1 MENYSLKQYVVDA
14 FTDKVFSG
22 NPAAICLLDKWL
34 SDDMMLNIANEN
46 NLSETA
52 FILKNNNDYELRWF
66 TPGGEI
72 DLCGHATL
80 ASAFV
85 LMNIVDKN
93 LNNISFNTKSGILN
107 VIKNN
112 NLYEMDFPSYE
123 LKKVEITYE
132 MQEAIGFKPLEA
144 YIGSEFMVLIV
155 TVLFLIIY
163 AGIWLQNMHMKD
175 KLVNTYVDRKTK
187 FYELLYKRMSE
198 KYTVAAECADK
209 INEYIRIFPKKY
221 KIHTALKEITG
232 IILFFVLFMV
242 CITFF
247 IGLFITKSLEKYY
260 PNNSYQAI
268 IIIIVISG
276 ILSILAYKFFIINPL
291 KRKNE
296 IWYEISLF
304 EKNVTDTLQQIIP
317 DNDANKKTV
326 NYPVDKTLK
335 QPFALYFIVSI
346 LTGFFFIIWDY
357 QMVMAKQK
365 YLSKAYLVED
375 YFAEL
380 VWSR

>member
-1 MENYSLKQYVVDA
+1 MGIFRKDR
-14 FTDKVFSG
+14 
-22 NPAAICLLDKWL
+22 
-34 SDDMMLNIANEN
+34 
-46 NLSETA
+46 
-52 FILKNNNDYELRWF
+52 EL
-66 TPGGEI
+66 
-72 DLCGHATL
+72 
-80 ASAFV
+80 
-85 LMNIVDKN
+85 
-93 LNNISFNTKSGILN
+93 
-107 VIKNN
+107 
-112 NLYEMDFPSYE
+112 
-123 LKKVEITYE
+123 
-132 MQEAIGFKPLEA
+132 FKPEYNHQYTIHSSSYKSDNQKEMTLEENIYSRCRIDNLQKIWA
-144 YIGSEFMVLIV
+144 KNFIMLTLLPVLFIAGITALEIYTADEYMVLILSV
-155 TVLFLIIY
+155 VFFLVY
-163 AGIWLQNMHMKD
+163 TGFLLQNMRMKD
-175 KLVNTYVDRKTK
+175 KLVNTYVVRKTK

-221 KIHTALKEITG
+221 KMHTVLKEITG

-304 EKNVTDTLQQIIP
+304 EKNVTDTFQQIIP
-317 DNDANKKTV
+317 DSNKNKKIV

-335 QPFALYFIVSI
+335 QPFAVYFIVSI

-365 YLSKAYLVED
+365 YLLKAYIVED
-375 YFAEL
+375 YFADLIRNEY
-380 VWSR
+380 

>member
-1 MENYSLKQYVVDA
+1 MGIFGKDRELFKPEYNKNQYSIQSNTRQSYSQKEVTLEENISLRCPIDNLQKIWA
-14 FTDKVFSG
+14 KNFIMLTLLPLLFI
-22 NPAAICLLDKWL
+22 AAIGL
-34 SDDMMLNIANEN
+34 
-46 NLSETA
+46 
-52 FILKNNNDYELRWF
+52 
-66 TPGGEI
+66 
-72 DLCGHATL
+72 
-80 ASAFV
+80 
-85 LMNIVDKN
+85 
-93 LNNISFNTKSGILN
+93 
-107 VIKNN
+107 
-112 NLYEMDFPSYE
+112 
-123 LKKVEITYE
+123 
-132 MQEAIGFKPLEA
+132 LEA
-144 YIGSEFMVLIV
+144 YIGSEFMLLTI

-175 KLVNTYVDRKTK
+175 KLVNTYVDRKIK

-221 KIHTALKEITG
+221 KMHTALKEITG
-232 IILFFVLFMV
+232 IVLFFVLFTAWV
-242 CITFF
+242 FF
-247 IGLFITKSLEKYY
+247 LIGALTTISVEKYFPY
-260 PNNSYQAI
+260 ESSFQLLITLILVFGIVLI
-268 IIIIVISG
+268 II
-276 ILSILAYKFFIINPL
+276 YKLFIINPL

>member
-1 MENYSLKQYVVDA
+1 MGIFRKDRELFKPQYNNQYTIHSSSYHYDSQKEMTLEENIYSRCRIDNLQKIWAKNFIMLTLLPVL
-14 FTDKVFSG
+14 FI
-22 NPAAICLLDKWL
+22 AAIGLL
-34 SDDMMLNIANEN
+34 E
-46 NLSETA
+46 
-52 FILKNNNDYELRWF
+52 
-66 TPGGEI
+66 
-72 DLCGHATL
+72 
-80 ASAFV
+80 V
-85 LMNIVDKN
+85 
-93 LNNISFNTKSGILN
+93 
-107 VIKNN
+107 
-112 NLYEMDFPSYE
+112 
-123 LKKVEITYE
+123 
-132 MQEAIGFKPLEA
+132 
-144 YIGSEFMVLIV
+144 YIGSEFMVLTV

-187 FYELLYKRMSE
+187 FYEILYKKISE
-198 KYTVAAECADK
+198 KYTVSAECADK

-221 KIHTALKEITG
+221 KMHTALKEITG
-232 IILFFVLFMV
+232 IVLFFVFFMV

-304 EKNVTDTLQQIIP
+304 EKGAADTFQQIIP
-317 DNDANKKTV
+317 DSNKNKKIV

-335 QPFALYFIVSI
+335 QPFAVYFIVSI

-365 YLSKAYLVED
+365 YLLKAYIVED
-375 YFAEL
+375 YFADLIRNEY
-380 VWSR
+380 

>member
-1 MENYSLKQYVVDA
+1 MGIFGKDRELFKPEYNKNQYSIQSNTRQSYSQKEV
-14 FTDKVFSG
+14 
-22 NPAAICLLDKWL
+22 
-34 SDDMMLNIANEN
+34 
-46 NLSETA
+46 
-52 FILKNNNDYELRWF
+52 
-66 TPGGEI
+66 
-72 DLCGHATL
+72 TL
-80 ASAFV
+80 EE
-85 LMNIVDKN
+85 
-93 LNNISFNTKSGILN
+93 NISLRCPIDNLQKIWA
-107 VIKNN
+107 KNFIM
-112 NLYEMDFPSYE
+112 LTMLPLLFIAS
-123 LKKVEITYE
+123 
-132 MQEAIGFKPLEA
+132 IGLLEA
-144 YIGSEFMVLIV
+144 YIGSEFMVLTV

-221 KIHTALKEITG
+221 KMHTALKEITG
-232 IILFFVLFMV
+232 IVLFFVLFTAWV
-242 CITFF
+242 FF
-247 IGLFITKSLEKYY
+247 LIGALTTISVEKYFPY
-260 PNNSYQAI
+260 ESSFQLLITLIVVFGIVLI
-268 IIIIVISG
+268 II
-276 ILSILAYKFFIINPL
+276 YKLFIINPL

>member
-1 MENYSLKQYVVDA
+1 MGI
-14 FTDKVFSG
+14 FSK
-22 NPAAICLLDKWL
+22 DR
-34 SDDMMLNIANEN
+34 
-46 NLSETA
+46 
-52 FILKNNNDYELRWF
+52 EL
-66 TPGGEI
+66 
-72 DLCGHATL
+72 
-80 ASAFV
+80 
-85 LMNIVDKN
+85 
-93 LNNISFNTKSGILN
+93 
-107 VIKNN
+107 
-112 NLYEMDFPSYE
+112 
-123 LKKVEITYE
+123 
-132 MQEAIGFKPLEA
+132 FKPEYNHQYTIHSSSYKSDNQKEVTLEENITNRCRIDNLQKIWA
-144 YIGSEFMVLIV
+144 KNFIIMTLLPVLFIAGVTVLEIYTADEYMVLILSV
-155 TVLFLIIY
+155 VFFLVY
-163 AGIWLQNMHMKD
+163 TGFLLQNMRMKD
-175 KLVNTYVDRKTK
+175 KLINTYVIRKTK
-187 FYELLYKRMSE
+187 FYEILYKKISE
-198 KYTVAAECADK
+198 KYTVSAEYSNK
-209 INEYIRIFPKKY
+209 INEYTVIFPKKY
-221 KIHTALKEITG
+221 KLNTALKEITG

-304 EKNVTDTLQQIIP
+304 EKDVTDTFQQIIP
-317 DNDANKKTV
+317 NDDKNKKTV

-346 LTGFFFIIWDY
+346 ITGFFFIIWDY

-375 YFAEL
+375 YFAGLIRNEY
-380 VWSR
+380 

>member
-1 MENYSLKQYVVDA
+1 MGI
-14 FTDKVFSG
+14 FSK
-22 NPAAICLLDKWL
+22 DR
-34 SDDMMLNIANEN
+34 
-46 NLSETA
+46 
-52 FILKNNNDYELRWF
+52 EL
-66 TPGGEI
+66 
-72 DLCGHATL
+72 
-80 ASAFV
+80 
-85 LMNIVDKN
+85 
-93 LNNISFNTKSGILN
+93 
-107 VIKNN
+107 
-112 NLYEMDFPSYE
+112 
-123 LKKVEITYE
+123 
-132 MQEAIGFKPLEA
+132 FKPEYNHQYTIHSSSYKSDNQKEVTLEENITNRCPIDNLQKIWA
-144 YIGSEFMVLIV
+144 KNFIIMTLLPVLFIAGVTVLEIYTADEYMVLILSV
-155 TVLFLIIY
+155 VFFLVY
-163 AGIWLQNMHMKD
+163 TGFLLQNMRMKD
-175 KLVNTYVDRKTK
+175 KLVNNYVIRKTK
-187 FYELLYKRMSE
+187 FYEILYKKISE
-198 KYTVAAECADK
+198 KYTVSAECADK
-209 INEYIRIFPKKY
+209 INEYIRILPKKY
-221 KIHTALKEITG
+221 KIHTVLKEITG

-346 LTGFFFIIWDY
+346 VTGFFFIIWDY

-375 YFAEL
+375 YFVGLIRNEY
-380 VWSR
+380 

>member
-1 MENYSLKQYVVDA
+1 MGI
-14 FTDKVFSG
+14 FSK
-22 NPAAICLLDKWL
+22 DR
-34 SDDMMLNIANEN
+34 
-46 NLSETA
+46 
-52 FILKNNNDYELRWF
+52 EL
-66 TPGGEI
+66 
-72 DLCGHATL
+72 
-80 ASAFV
+80 
-85 LMNIVDKN
+85 
-93 LNNISFNTKSGILN
+93 
-107 VIKNN
+107 
-112 NLYEMDFPSYE
+112 
-123 LKKVEITYE
+123 
-132 MQEAIGFKPLEA
+132 FKPEYNHQYTIHSSSYKSDNQKEVTLEENITNRCPIDNLQKIWA
-144 YIGSEFMVLIV
+144 KNFIIMTLLPVLFIAGITALEIYTADEYMVLILSV
-155 TVLFLIIY
+155 VFFLVY
-163 AGIWLQNMHMKD
+163 TGFLLQNMRMKD
-175 KLVNTYVDRKTK
+175 KLVNTYVIRKTK
-187 FYELLYKRMSE
+187 FYEILYKKISE

-304 EKNVTDTLQQIIP
+304 EKDVTDTFQQIIP
-317 DNDANKKTV
+317 NDDKNKKTV

-346 LTGFFFIIWDY
+346 ITGFFFIIWDY

-375 YFAEL
+375 YFADLIRNEY
-380 VWSR
+380 

>member
-1 MENYSLKQYVVDA
+1 MGI
-14 FTDKVFSG
+14 FSK
-22 NPAAICLLDKWL
+22 DR
-34 SDDMMLNIANEN
+34 
-46 NLSETA
+46 
-52 FILKNNNDYELRWF
+52 EL
-66 TPGGEI
+66 
-72 DLCGHATL
+72 
-80 ASAFV
+80 
-85 LMNIVDKN
+85 
-93 LNNISFNTKSGILN
+93 
-107 VIKNN
+107 
-112 NLYEMDFPSYE
+112 
-123 LKKVEITYE
+123 
-132 MQEAIGFKPLEA
+132 FKPEYNHQYTIHSSSYKSDNQKEVTLEENITNRCRIDNLQKMWA
-144 YIGSEFMVLIV
+144 KNFIIMTLLPVLFIAGVTALEIYTADEYMVLILSV
-155 TVLFLIIY
+155 VFFLVY
-163 AGIWLQNMHMKD
+163 TGFLLQNMRMKD
-175 KLVNTYVDRKTK
+175 KLVNTYVVRKTK

-221 KIHTALKEITG
+221 KIHTVLKEITG

-346 LTGFFFIIWDY
+346 ITGFFFIIWDY
-357 QMVMAKQK
+357 QMVMVKQK

-375 YFAEL
+375 YFADLIRNEY
-380 VWSR
+380 